1 MATVIAAADG
11 NFTGSI
17 WATVDATSLLNSQ
30 ANSTTL
36 TTSFVESA
44 TFTPGAITI
53 DGIAVKVA
61 TRAASPTGTMTV
73 RLAQAGVTV
82 VGTDVTIDVSDIQAR
97 NGEQGWVLFKF
108 AAPVLLV
115 AATLYTVS
123 ARTSS
128 ATQVTLFRN
137 STAGNWSR
145 LLRTTTVG
153 TIGAGDNFHV
163 LKEWTAAATGTVRAV
178 TMDSTAAT
186 DYGDNAKTAADYS
199 SVGDG
204 CTLAYAFAAA
214 TNYVLRLSTVL
225 RIQFGGTFTIGTIGS
240 EIPRNSTAV
249 LEFNCD
255 VADGDFGLECY
266 GTASIRG
273 LSRSVG
279 KDVVQCLL
287 NTDEAA
293 GQTVL
298 GVDTD
303 TGWLNAD
310 EIGIAPTSTTP
321 SQAEA
326 RILSG
331 AAGASSMTV
340 TAGLTNAHLGTSPMQ
355 AEVILL
361 SRNVEVRSTS
371 TTLMAYVFVGG
382 AATWAST
389 WTLYRY
395 LGSNTAAKRGIE
407 VVTTAAGSA
416 SFAYCAARDFDRHG
430 FYLSDAAL
438 DNVTLSHVVTY
449 GVGSKASAD
458 AAIGIK
464 VSTTGVNWSITDCTV
479 ICTNQSGVGIAL
491 LDVGGVV
498 QRIRVS
504 GAGQSTQ
511 GGVQVNEP
519 TGIIGQAWS
528 NWNVH
533 SCQGYNISLQGLQAG
548 IISDVDSWRAAGSS
562 VGITGGP
569 FGVITLDTWRMWGS
583 TTSSGEYF
591 SGTTILDQITW
602 RSCLSAGDTGAAT
615 PRGVSFGA
623 ASAVPIGFQRFE
635 NCSFSPT
642 SGIFVPHTTS
652 DFNLGSSQRVGY
664 LTFVDTLLGA
674 TTEIEG
680 GTLLAGRSYLQ
691 YQSADQVAGVNQRY
705 YPQLGTSALDT
716 SIFRTAAPSE
726 KLTPVGAVPG
736 FRLRSG
742 VRYKPVALGAT
753 LNPAVWVQKDGSY
766 VGSAARLLLLANP
779 SIGVDDD
786 VVIATHTA
794 AAGVWEL
801 LSAATP
807 AATQNGVMAFVI
819 EVDGSA
825 GNVYLD
831 DWA

>member
-1 MATVIAAADG
+1 MATAIAAADG

-17 WATVDATSLLNSQ
+17 WGAVDATSLLNSQ
-30 ANSTTL
+30 ANNTAL

-82 VGTDVTIDVSDIQAR
+82 VGTDVTINVSDIQAR
-97 NGEQGWVLFKF
+97 NGEQGWVFFKF

-128 ATQVTLFRN
+128 ASQVNLYRN

-153 TIGAGDNFHV
+153 TIGAGDNFHI
-163 LKEWTAAATGTVRAV
+163 LKEWTAAATGTVRVV
-178 TMDSTAAT
+178 TMDSTATT

-225 RIQFGGTFTIGTIGS
+225 RIQYGGTLTIGTIGS
-240 EIPRNSTAV
+240 EIPRDSTAV

-255 VADGDFGLECY
+255 AADGDFGLECF
-266 GTASIRG
+266 GTGTLQG
-273 LSRSVG
+273 LSRSSG
-279 KDVVQCLL
+279 KNIVQCLL

-321 SQAEA
+321 SQGEA
-326 RILSG
+326 RVLNG
-331 AAGASSMTV
+331 AAGASSVTV
-340 TAGLTNAHLGTSPMQ
+340 TVALTNAHLGTAPMQ

-371 TTLMAYVFVGG
+371 TTLMGYVLVGE
-382 AATWAST
+382 AATWNSA
-389 WTLYRY
+389 WVLYRY
-395 LGSNTAAKRGIE
+395 LGSNVAFKRGVEII
-407 VVTTAAGSA
+407 TTAAGSA
-416 SFAYCAARDFDRHG
+416 SFSYCAARDFDRHG
-430 FYLSDAAL
+430 FYLDGPAM
-438 DNVTLSHVVTY
+438 DNVALLQCVTY
-449 GVGSKASAD
+449 GVGSKSTGEG
-458 AAIGIK
+458 AIA
-464 VSTTGVNWSITDCTV
+464 VDEATTGVNWSIIDCTV
-479 ICTNQSGVGIAL
+479 ICTNVSGVGIKL
-491 LDVGGVV
+491 LDVGGTV
-498 QRIRVS
+498 QNIRVS

-511 GGVQVNEP
+511 GGIQVNDP
-519 TGIIGQAWS
+519 TGIINNTWS
-528 NWNVH
+528 GWVAH
-533 SCQGYNISLQGLQAG
+533 SCQGYNISLQGCQAG
-548 IISDVDSWRAAGSS
+548 QISNVDSWRASISS
-562 VGITGGP
+562 VLVTGGP
-569 FGVITLDTWRMWGS
+569 FGQVVLQSWRLWGS
-583 TTSSGEYF
+583 GTSSMEF
-591 SGTTILDQITW
+591 FAGTTILDQIIW

-615 PRGVSFGA
+615 PRGASFGNVA
-623 ASAVPIGFQRFE
+623 NPIGFQRFE
-635 NCSFSPT
+635 NCTFSPT
-642 SGIFVPHTTS
+642 SGIWVPHTTA
-652 DFNLGSSQRVGY
+652 DINLGTSQRVGY
-664 LTFVDTLLGA
+664 LTLVDTLLGA
-674 TTEIEG
+674 STEVENG
-680 GTLLAGRSYLQ
+680 LLLVGRSYVR
-691 YQSADQVAGVNQRY
+691 YQSVDQVAGVNRTD
-705 YPQLGTSALDT
+705 YPQLGTSALDAAT
-716 SIFRTAAPSE
+716 FRTAAPSE
-726 KLTPVGAVPG
+726 KLTPTLAVPG

-742 VRYKPVALGAT
+742 VRLRPVASGAAVS
-753 LNPAVWVQKDGSY
+753 PAVWVQKDGSY
-766 VGSAARLLLLANP
+766 VGSAARLIALANP
-779 SIGVDDD
+779 SIGIDTDT
-786 VVIATHTA
+786 VIATHSA

-801 LSAATP
+801 LTGALP
-807 AATQNGVMAFVI
+807 AATADGVVAVCV
-819 EVDGSA
+819 EVDGAA
-825 GNVYLD
+825 GNVYVD